1 MNIYLAGASLAASL
15 VYGLALSSRPPSP
28 ARMLIKTAA
37 VGLLA
42 VIAFV
47 AGAPWMLVLALAFS
61 ALGDAFMADPDRFL
75 PAGLTSFLVAHL
87 LYTPLFL
94 SFGDVS
100 LVTEPARAAAIAATV
115 GLALV
120 LLRWLWP
127 KLDKLKWAVSAYVV
141 AIVGMVTTSF
151 LLPNSMW
158 LAMAGAVAFMASDA
172 ILAGELF
179 RKAKLAGSQRL
190 TDWAVWFLYYGGQAL
205 IAYAVLEACCSRQ
218 VI

>member
-1 MNIYLAGASLAASL
+1 MNIYLAGASLAAAL
-15 VYGLALSSRPPSP
+15 VYGLALSSRPPSL
-28 ARMLIKTAA
+28 ARMLTKTAA

-42 VIAFV
+42 VIAVV
-47 AGAPWMLVLALAFS
+47 AGAPWSLVAALAFS
-61 ALGDAFMADPDRFL
+61 AAGDAFMADPERFL
-75 PAGLTSFLVAHL
+75 PPGLTSFLVAHL
-87 LYTPLFL
+87 LYVPLFL
-94 SFGDVS
+94 AFGS
-100 LVTEPARAAAIAATV
+100 LALLAEPLRAAGMAATIL
-115 GLALV
+115 LALG

-127 KLDKLKWAVSAYVV
+127 ELGKLRSAVVAYVV
-141 AIVGMVTTSF
+141 AITAMVSTSF
-151 LLPNSMW
+151 LLPAALW
-158 LAMAGAVAFMASDA
+158 PAMVGAVAFMASDA